1 MNSICRTF
9 FIVGLLANSHIVF
22 GQAKPDA
29 TTDLF
34 KPVGP
39 VPVFKIAVD
48 ADNLKLLAKDPRKY
62 FRATIRVGDQSYAD
76 VGLHLKGAAGSW
88 RDWNDKPGLT
98 MNFNKFTK
106 GQLFRT
112 IDKLNLNNAAQ
123 DGSYMQELLANELAL
138 AMGVPACRCTHAI
151 VELNGRKAGLYV
163 LKEGFDKT
171 FLHRH
176 FENPNGNLYDGG
188 FLTDINGDLKLDCG
202 IENGRKDLKEL
213 AKACSEGDAN
223 KRYALMEKLV
233 DVDKFASN
241 AALQMI
247 TADWDG
253 YIRKPNN
260 YRIYFD
266 PKSGKAVVIPHGMDQ
281 MWQNPG
287 EGLWHGWGGMIAR
300 AIMHHPEGKKKVI
313 AKLKELTEKHFT
325 VEKMNKRIDEVFP
338 RIKVAMATVNKDWA
352 NNLEGE
358 MKGLKERIRQRVE
371 FLKVEL
377 PKLK

>member
-1 MNSICRTF
+1 MTAIGRTLC
-9 FIVGLLANSHIVF
+9 IVGLLAIPHFAF
-22 GQAKPDA
+22 GQAKPDP
-29 TTDLF
+29 TIDLF

-39 VPVFKIAVD
+39 VPVFKVTVD
-48 ADNLKLLAKDPRKY
+48 ADNLKLLAKDARKY
-62 FRATIRVGDQSYAD
+62 VRATIRVGDQSYAD

-88 RDWNDKPGLT
+88 REWGDKPGLT

-112 IDKLNLNNAAQ
+112 IDKLNQNNAAQ
-123 DGSYMQELLANELAL
+123 DGSYMHELLAYELSL
-138 AMGVPACRCTHAI
+138 AMGVPACRCTHAL

-188 FLTDINGDLKLDCG
+188 FLSDINGDLKLDCG

-213 AKACSEGDAN
+213 VKACNEGDAN

-241 AALQMI
+241 AALQII

-300 AIMHHPEGKKKVI
+300 AIMDHPEGKKKVI
-313 AKLKELTEKHFT
+313 AKLKVLTEKHFT
-325 VEKMNKRIDEVFP
+325 IEKMNKRIDEVYP
-338 RIKVAMATVNKDWA
+338 RAKVAMATVNKDWA
-352 NNLEGE
+352 NNFEGE
-358 MKGLKERIRQRVE
+358 MKGLKERIKQRVE

>member
-1 MNSICRTF
+1 MTSIFRTL
-9 FIVGLLANSHIVF
+9 FIVGLLAVPHIAF
-22 GQAKPDA
+22 AQAKPDA
-29 TTDLF
+29 TTELF

-39 VPVFKIAVD
+39 VPTFKITVD
-48 ADNLKLLAKDPRKY
+48 ADNLKQMAKDARKY
-62 FRATIRVGDQSYAD
+62 VRATIRVGDQSYAD
-76 VGLHLKGAAGSW
+76 VGLHLKGAAGS
-88 RDWNDKPGLT
+88 RREWNDKPGLT
-98 MNFNKFTK
+98 LNFNKFTN
-106 GQLFRT
+106 GQLFRSV
-112 IDKLNLNNAAQ
+112 DKLNLNNSVQ
-123 DGSYMQELLANELAL
+123 DPSYMNELLANELAL
-138 AMGVPACRCTHAI
+138 AMGVPACRCTHAL
-151 VELNGRKAGLYV
+151 VELNGRKAELYV

-171 FLHRH
+171 FLRRH

-202 IENGRKDLKEL
+202 TDNGRKDLKEL
-213 AKACSEGDAN
+213 VKACNEGDAN

-300 AIMHHPEGKKKVI
+300 AIMDHPEGKKKVI

-325 VEKMNKRIDEVFP
+325 IEKMHKRIDELLP
-338 RIKVAMATVNKDWA
+338 RAKVAMATINKDWA
-352 NNLEGE
+352 LEGQ
-358 MKGLKERIRQRVE
+358 MKALKERIKQRVE

>member
-1 MNSICRTF
+1 
-9 FIVGLLANSHIVF
+9 
-22 GQAKPDA
+22 
-29 TTDLF
+29 
-34 KPVGP
+34 
-39 VPVFKIAVD
+39 
-48 ADNLKLLAKDPRKY
+48 
-62 FRATIRVGDQSYAD
+62 
-76 VGLHLKGAAGSW
+76 
-88 RDWNDKPGLT
+88 
-98 MNFNKFTK
+98 
-106 GQLFRT
+106 
-112 IDKLNLNNAAQ
+112 
-123 DGSYMQELLANELAL
+123 
-138 AMGVPACRCTHAI
+138 MGVPACRCTHAL
-151 VELNGRKAGLYV
+151 VELNGRKAGLYI

-202 IENGRKDLKEL
+202 IDNGRKDLKEL
-213 AKACSEGDAN
+213 VKACNEGDAN

-233 DVDKFASN
+233 DVDKFTAS

-300 AIMHHPEGKKKVI
+300 AIMDHPEGKKKVI

-325 VEKMNKRIDEVFP
+325 IEKMHKRIDEIFP
-338 RIKVAMATVNKDWA
+338 RAKVAMATINKDWA
-352 NNLEGE
+352 FEGQ
-358 MKGLKERIRQRVE
+358 MKALKERIKQRVE